1 MADCFSL
8 LKKSMAET
16 PTITSTVTAQDARNV
31 RRRKIALVISFA
43 SIAAG
48 VLSLSV
54 LWNQLQR
61 YPRTDDAY
69 VRANTIGMAPRVF
82 GQIVALPIKDN
93 QIVHVGDLLSR
104 MDPRPYEIALA
115 RAQAQLAVVEFDVKA
130 LADGVQVAQ
139 AKIETCNAEVRRADA
154 DVVRRKADVVATQA
168 RAEYA
173 ADYLSRVRPLL
184 EQEFITAD
192 RVALAQSDMEAA
204 KASVAAAIAGVASAE
219 ASLVAAKTSVT
230 SAMSEENKARNALAQ
245 SGDVNVRVAA
255 ARVEVEDAKLNLQ
268 YCEVRASVE
277 GWVTNLNTNVGAFVK
292 VGDTLFSIV
301 QNTEW
306 WVIANFL
313 ETEIEQIRVGQEVA
327 VYIYAYPGHRFK
339 GTVQGIGW
347 ALYQANGATQQ
358 SLPDVKPTLNWVR
371 LAQRFPVRI
380 TLEPFNEKYPY
391 RMGATV
397 TTIIQTDGRDPILEQ
412 FGLMG
417 SPFKAAAETFP
428 ASGAGPTD
436 ASTASPQSR
445 P

>member
-1 MADCFSL
+1 
-8 LKKSMAET
+8 
-16 PTITSTVTAQDARNV
+16 
-31 RRRKIALVISFA
+31 
-43 SIAAG
+43 
-48 VLSLSV
+48 
-54 LWNQLQR
+54 
-61 YPRTDDAY
+61 
-69 VRANTIGMAPRVF
+69 MAPRVF
-82 GQIVALPIKDN
+82 GQIVELPIKDN
-93 QIVHVGDLLSR
+93 QIVHVGDLLYR

-130 LADGVQVAQ
+130 LADSVQVAQ
-139 AKIETCNAEVRRADA
+139 SKIETSNAEVNRAESEI
-154 DVVRRKADVVATQA
+154 VRRKADVVATQA
-168 RAEYA
+168 RADYA
-173 ADYLSRVRPLL
+173 ADYLSRVKPLL

-204 KASVAAAIAGVASAE
+204 KAAVAAANAGVASAE

-230 SAMSEENKARNALAQ
+230 SAKSEENKARNALAQ
-245 SGDVNVRVAA
+245 VGDVNVRVAA
-255 ARVEVEDAKLNLQ
+255 ARVEVDDAKLNLY

-306 WVIANFL
+306 WVMANFL

-347 ALYQANGATQQ
+347 ALFQANGATMQ

-380 TLEPFNEKYPY
+380 TLAPFDEQYPY

-397 TTIIQTDGRDPILEQ
+397 TAIVKTEGRNPILQ
-412 FGLMG
+412 QLGLMG
-417 SPFKAAAETFP
+417 SPFNAASDTFP
-428 ASGAGPTD
+428 QSGSGPTD
-436 ASTASPQSR
+436 ASSTAPKLK